1 MNTTNTYNTNQYSS
15 SLRVIQAIKHA
26 IFNNNI
32 IIIISKL
39 QKVQSFKFL
48 GSYKTATGDCT
59 KDIKIRAALARQKA
73 TELTNIWK
81 DRNINE
87 VLKVK
92 VMKQMMW
99 AVFLHGAEWWTI
111 KKSDKN
117 RIEALEMWCWRKLLW
132 VSWREHKTNKSI
144 PTFFH
149 GSPCNSMTEL
159 TLQRRVETVG
169 EVALPMFGGISSPT
183 RYRRYSL
190 P

>member
-26 IFNNNI
+26 IFNNNIII

-92 VMKQMMW
+92 VMKQMVW
-99 AVFLHGAEWWTI
+99 AVFLHGAGGWTI

-117 RIEALEMWCWRKLLW
+117 
-132 VSWREHKTNKSI
+132 N
-144 PTFFH
+144 
-149 GSPCNSMTEL
+149 
-159 TLQRRVETVG
+159 
-169 EVALPMFGGISSPT
+169 
-183 RYRRYSL
+183 
-190 P
+190 